1 MADNEALDSLSA
13 DTMLS
18 EDDLEEL
25 VPVYR
30 TYRMDHEHGRIWGM
44 IDGADAVRQAIWKI
58 LSTRRFAYF
67 LYDDQYGCDV
77 FNKIGDSDLTPEY
90 LDADIPAMIEDAL
103 SADARVTGIRDF
115 SYDVVGQDEVHVQFV
130 AETIYGEM
138 EMEGV
143 LTNGIGS

>member
-1 MADNEALDSLSA
+1 MAENVTMDSLSA

-25 VPVYR
+25 APVYR
-30 TYRMDHEHGRIWGM
+30 TYAMDHDHGRIRGM
-44 IDGADAVRQAIWKI
+44 IDGKDAVRQAIWKI

-67 LYDDQYGCDV
+67 LYDDQYGSDI
-77 FNKIGDSDLTPEY
+77 FNKIGDVDLTPEY
-90 LDADIPAMIEDAL
+90 LDADIPAMVMDAL
-103 SADARVTGIRDF
+103 LADARITGIRDF
-115 SYDVVGQDEVHVQFV
+115 SYEIVGQDEVHIQFV

-143 LTNGIGS
+143 LTNGDG